1 MENGRE
7 STSPVAPVRPRVPTI
22 GDLVIQGIYAFVIG
36 ALLGVAY
43 YVCTNILHLFG

>member
-7 STSPVAPVRPRVPTI
+7 STSPVAPVRSRVPTI
-22 GDLVIQGIYAFVIG
+22 GDLLLQGVYAFFIG

-43 YVCTNILHLFG
+43 HVCVNVLHLFD